1 MAAPKTSF
9 QLAAMQVSFR
19 EDDSGSAGDSGGNAG
34 AQANGGLA
42 EGEEILQEAIAEE
55 ETSKA

>member
-1 MAAPKTSF
+1 M
-9 QLAAMQVSFR
+9 SFR
-19 EDDSGSAGDSGGNAG
+19 EDDSAPADDSGGNAG

-55 ETSKA
+55 EASKA